1 MNHIS
6 TKQKLIFIN
15 LFSLFIIFAF
25 AFVIAEN
32 AYQKYK
38 NYQYIHNTVET
49 SLQLNSLLH
58 EIQKERAVS
67 SGYVSSKDDTFTLL
81 LQNKHDDVNTKMKSV
96 SSLYLNKLDLPN
108 SLKNIRKKVSDKSID
123 SKKAIELYS
132 NINQDIIDIIQDFS
146 NTPHDLKIRDLF
158 RNLGIFI
165 NIKEQVGIE
174 KAILTSVFTVNQF
187 NLEQYNQTSALDFEQ
202 KILLKIFLRTT
213 TPNLKLEYKE
223 MSQDRYFQEVEGMKQ
238 KAFFKYQNIGI
249 NNLYWLELATNKIE
263 SLKTFENEIILQVGE
278 LSREKSLESF
288 SDLTLIVSITGII
301 FLYTFLITY
310 SIGKNI
316 VNSYKKIKNTLTI
329 IDDNV
334 IVSHTDKE
342 GIITYVSNA
351 FSKIS
356 GYSSDDL
363 IGRSYNILKHK
374 DIQKETFSE
383 IWKTIKDN
391 KTWIGEVKNKKKDGL
406 FYWAK
411 TTITPKYSENGE
423 ILGYMAIS
431 QDITDKKLVEK
442 LSISDGL
449 TDLFNR
455 RHFETIFPS
464 LINNARRHNQRV
476 CFLMFDVD
484 YFKAYNDTY
493 GHQKGDEVLVRIA
506 KTLKKNI
513 KRAGDF
519 PFRLG
524 GEEFGV
530 LYQTD
535 SQSDAVYFANKL
547 KATIQN
553 LAIQHEGSDN
563 YKVITVS
570 MGLICSEINQ
580 ADTADSLYKKVD
592 DLLYQAKAT
601 GRNKLVSM

>member
-1 MNHIS
+1 MNTIT

-38 NYQYIHNTVET
+38 NYHYTYATVET
-49 SLQLNSLLH
+49 SLKLNSLLH

-67 SGYVSSKDDTFTLL
+67 VGYVSSKNSTFKIL
-81 LQNKHDDVNTKMKSV
+81 LQNQQEYVNKEIESVPSRYLDELNFIHALEDVR
-96 SSLYLNKLDLPN
+96 
-108 SLKNIRKKVSDKSID
+108 IKVSKKSINA
-123 SKKAIELYS
+123 KTTIQLYS
-132 NINQDIIDIIQDFS
+132 NINESIINVIQDFS
-146 NTPHDLKIRDLF
+146 NTPQDPKIRDLF

-165 NIKEQVGIE
+165 NVKEQMGIE
-174 KAILTSVFTVNQF
+174 KAIFTSVFSVNHF
-187 NLEQYNQTSALDFEQ
+187 NLEQYNQTSALNFEQ
-202 KILLKIFLRTT
+202 KILLKVFLRTT
-213 TPNLKLEYKE
+213 TPNLRLQYQEISRSKH
-223 MSQDRYFQEVEGMKQ
+223 FQEIQRIKEE
-238 KAFFKYQNIGI
+238 AFFKYQDIGI
-249 NNLYWLELATNKIE
+249 DSLDWLELATMKIDSLKVFENKI
-263 SLKTFENEIILQVGE
+263 IIEVGE
-278 LSREKSLESF
+278 LAREKSLASYRN
-288 SDLTLIVSITGII
+288 LILIISITGII

-316 VNSYKKIKNTLTI
+316 MNSYKKIKNTLNI

-334 IVSHTDKE
+334 IVNHTDKE
-342 GIITYVSNA
+342 GIITYISNA

-356 GYSSDDL
+356 GYSNDDL
-363 IGRSYNILKHK
+363 IGKPYNILRHK
-374 DIQKETFSE
+374 DMQKETFTE

-423 ILGYMAIS
+423 ISGYMAIS
-431 QDITDKKLVEK
+431 QDITDRKLVEK

-455 RHFETIFPS
+455 RHFDTIFPS

-484 YFKAYNDTY
+484 YFKLYNDTY
-493 GHQKGDEVLVRIA
+493 GHQKGDEVLVQIA
-506 KTLKKNI
+506 KTLKTTI

-535 SQSDAVYFANKL
+535 SESDAIYFANKL
-547 KATIQN
+547 KASIKN
-553 LAIQHEGSDN
+553 LDILHEKSPK
-563 YKVITVS
+563 YQVITVS
-570 MGLICSEINQ
+570 MGLICSEISQ
-580 ADTADSLYKKVD
+580 DDTADSLYKKVD
-592 DLLYQAKAT
+592 DLLYQAKSA
-601 GRNKLVSM
+601 GRNKLVSI